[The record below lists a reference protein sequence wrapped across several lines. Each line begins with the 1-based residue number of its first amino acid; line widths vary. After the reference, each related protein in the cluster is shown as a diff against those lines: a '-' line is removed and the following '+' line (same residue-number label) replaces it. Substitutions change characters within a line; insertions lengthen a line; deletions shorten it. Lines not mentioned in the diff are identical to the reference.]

1 MNCFYTYTSC
11 ILLCF
16 EIFLLLLSNS
26 RKCHIP
32 FSCLHKYLHRVPG
45 QEHLTTSSIPAETNS
60 LNEAW
65 FLCFKIKFD
74 ILCKHTVSFI
84 TDSFLPKEVYNIKR
98 KLSVS
103 ISMAHLNS
111 SQWLLHDPPK
121 VQFCH
126 LCSSTTECHISC
138 KNQVTDCSWVT
149 EKMASL
155 QWLAETILQEN
166 IFSPTSL
173 KD

>member
-11 ILLCF
+11 ILLCL

-45 QEHLTTSSIPAETNS
+45 QEHLTTSSIPAEANS

-65 FLCFKIKFD
+65 ILCFKIKFD

-103 ISMAHLNS
+103 FPIHLNGCCTTPLKFS
-111 SQWLLHDPPK
+111 FAIFAHRPRNVTLAVKTKWLIALELQKKWHHYSDWPKQSCRRTFFPP
-121 VQFCH
+121 
-126 LCSSTTECHISC
+126 L
-138 KNQVTDCSWVT
+138 
-149 EKMASL
+149 L
-155 QWLAETILQEN
+155 
-166 IFSPTSL
+166 
-173 KD
+173 

>member
-11 ILLCF
+11 ILLCL

-45 QEHLTTSSIPAETNS
+45 QEHLITSSIPAEMNS

-65 FLCFKIKFD
+65 ILCFKIKFD

-84 TDSFLPKEVYNIKR
+84 TDSFLSKEVYNIKR
-98 KLSVS
+98 KLS
-103 ISMAHLNS
+103 ISFPIHLNG
-111 SQWLLHDPPK
+111 
-121 VQFCH
+121 C
-126 LCSSTTECHISC
+126 CTTPLKFSFAIFAHRPRNVTLAV
-138 KNQVTDCSWVT
+138 NQVTDCSWVT

-155 QWLAETILQEN
+155 QWLAETILQES